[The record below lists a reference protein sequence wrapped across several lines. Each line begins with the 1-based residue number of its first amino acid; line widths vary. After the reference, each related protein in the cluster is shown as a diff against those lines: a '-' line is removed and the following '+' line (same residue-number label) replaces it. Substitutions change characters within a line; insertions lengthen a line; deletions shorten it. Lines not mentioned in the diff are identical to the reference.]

1 MKLGLVI
8 KITNN
13 GESEYPLSFNKNG
26 QWEKFAADAR
36 SSIKELIGFDE
47 TEKTVNLIKF
57 LGSAGYLIGIIKSR
71 PEGSGRAFDNVAA
84 WVHFPS
90 KISISDQETIEII
103 DNVEKAISGRSGVDD
118 ILLSKT
124 FEKEYKSN
132 DYLYCASDFIS
143 SNSNGALGIMYYGN
157 NTQYEL
163 KELLGEYIAQ
173 PEYKNFKGIFLVNKN
188 SDISINGI
196 QELKIKVKPEC
207 SINAP
212 KSIDGFEA
220 YIGNAI
226 FNKGISVTTGFKF
239 PIVWKKAGFEDIK
252 RDIVAN
258 TNISDLDIAIFRKD
272 YKIIVQRQWFMI
284 SDETGKRVDKTNI
297 SIDGKQL
304 IDSLAI
310 AYDSL
315 LEGTRLY
322 VSKEGYSTF
331 KKENYSCIE
340 NGKIKNC
347 YTITLKKN
355 IHHYEFGFNRDSIN
369 MDSYEDVRLIVETHH
384 KLKDSPLRGFS
395 SDSISESHNNEL
407 YQSNFK
413 LKLRCFLYGFITC
426 ILTIIL
432 VAGWNAIDDYEFQIG
447 WPPFKKHITI
457 NNEVAETGG
466 ESPQSD
472 ETGAPVE
479 YNVDSLAIAYLD
491 NNNSWQK
498 DSLNRYSKTQGV
510 FEALNSFDIEKLRNL
525 NLGSEK
531 LDKVIDAYN
540 NASIRGLKPV
550 GKVGGK
556 YNASDDV
563 VISIDNYIK
572 WISENHSE
580 KKEAPS
586 ESKKSLV
593 KTKSN
598 ITGKSTKTTETPANS
613 TTNSTNKNRRGQ
625 E

>member
-26 QWEKFAADAR
+26 QWEKYATDAR

-57 LGSAGYLIGIIKSR
+57 LGPAGYLIGIIKSR

-90 KISISDQETIEII
+90 KISISNQETIEII

-118 ILLSKT
+118 ILLNKT

-143 SNSNGALGIMYYGN
+143 SNSNGDLGIMYYGN

-163 KELLGEYIAQ
+163 KELLGENIAQ
-173 PEYKNFKGIFLVNKN
+173 PEYKNFKGVFLVNKN

-196 QELKIKVKPEC
+196 QELKIKIKPEC

-212 KSIDGFEA
+212 KSIDGFEP

-226 FNKGISVTTGFKF
+226 FNKGISVTTDFKF
-239 PIVWKKAGFEDIK
+239 SIVWKKAGFEDIK

-272 YKIIVQRQWFMI
+272 YKIIVQRQWFII
-284 SDETGKRVDKTNI
+284 SDETGKRVDKASI

-322 VSKEGYSTF
+322 VSEEGYSTF

-340 NGKIKNC
+340 NGRIKNC
-347 YTITLKKN
+347 CTITLKKN
-355 IHHYEFGFNRDSIN
+355 IHHYEFGFDRDSIN
-369 MDSYEDVRLIVETHH
+369 MDSYEDVRLIVESHH

-395 SDSISESHNNEL
+395 SDSITESYNNKL

-432 VAGWNAIDDYEFQIG
+432 VAGWNAIDEYEFQLG
-447 WPPFKKHITI
+447 WPPFKKHD
-457 NNEVAETGG
+457 NVAETGG
-466 ESPQSD
+466 ESPQSG
-472 ETGAPVE
+472 ETGVPVE

-498 DSLNRYSKTQGV
+498 DSLNRYSKTQEV
-510 FEALNSFDIEKLRNL
+510 FEALNSFDIEKLRNM
-525 NLGSEK
+525 NLGSEN
-531 LDKVIDAYN
+531 LDKVIDAYDN
-540 NASIRGLKPV
+540 VSIRGLKPV

-556 YNASDDV
+556 YNASDDA

-586 ESKKSLV
+586 ESKKSSD
-593 KTKSN
+593 KHKSN
-598 ITGKSTKTTETPANS
+598 ITGKSTKTSGNSETNTKANA
-613 TTNSTNKNRRGQ
+613 TTKKIRGQ